1 VPQENATPQESGLRH
16 QLSAGQMAMVAVG
29 GSIGTGLLLGSAAA
43 MEIAGPAVILSFLLA
58 GFISWTVTMA
68 LGELSSLHPAA
79 GSFGLYAD
87 LYLSPWAGFISR
99 AGYWIAISVSV
110 GANLV
115 ASATYMRYWFP
126 AVPAL
131 VWIALFSLLLIV
143 VNLRSVGDYGR
154 FEFWFAMIKLATMA
168 TFIII
173 GAMLLAGGRVPAQ
186 YTAQGG
192 FFPRGVLAPFLAMT
206 FALYTFG
213 GIEMVAITTGESR
226 SPAEI
231 PRAVRLTFITL
242 AFVYLGSIVVLVGVM
257 PWNRVGVTESPFVTV
272 FRTVGIPAASSL
284 MSFVILTAALS
295 GANANLYSASRML
308 FSLARGGW
316 APASLGRLNKAG
328 SPRLALMA
336 SSYGIVVAVVL
347 EMWVP
352 GNAFV
357 YILSG
362 ALFGL
367 MLSWLVSL
375 AAHISC
381 RRRMSSNQVNS
392 LPMRSPLGAWGSVL
406 GLTLVT
412 AAILKTWWDSRVSL
426 ISGVSTLL
434 LLTVAYMFLRSG
446 DATN

>member
-1 VPQENATPQESGLRH
+1 
-16 QLSAGQMAMVAVG
+16 MAMVAVG

-58 GFISWTVTMA
+58 GFISWTVAMA
-68 LGELSSLHPAA
+68 LGELSSMHPAA

-126 AVPAL
+126 TVPAL
-131 VWIALFSLLLIV
+131 VWIALFSLLLIL

-154 FEFWFAMIKLATMA
+154 FEFWFAMIKLATMV

-173 GAMLLAGGRVPAQ
+173 GGMLLGGERVPPQ

-226 SPAEI
+226 SAAEI

-242 AFVYLGSIVVLVGVM
+242 AVVYLGAIVVLVGVM

-272 FRTVGIPAASSL
+272 FRDVGIPAASSL

-316 APASLGRLNKAG
+316 APASLGQLNKAG
-328 SPRLALMA
+328 SPQLALVA

-381 RRRMSSNQVNS
+381 RRQMSSSQVNA
-392 LPMRSPLGAWGSVL
+392 LPMRSPLGTWGSVL

-426 ISGVSTLL
+426 VSGVSTLL
-434 LLTVAYMFLRSG
+434 ILTIAYAILKS
-446 DATN
+446 TNSPMRKT